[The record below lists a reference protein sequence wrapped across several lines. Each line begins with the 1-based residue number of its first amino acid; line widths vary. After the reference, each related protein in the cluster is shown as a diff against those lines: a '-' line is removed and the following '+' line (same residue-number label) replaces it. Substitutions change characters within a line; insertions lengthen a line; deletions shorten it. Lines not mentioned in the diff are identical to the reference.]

1 MTANFNIEKVL
12 VAPLDWG
19 LGHATR
25 CIPII
30 RALQKRGC
38 RIWLAAE
45 GKQAI
50 LLKQEFPELEIL
62 PLEGYRVRYG
72 QNRWTFPFLL
82 LKQIPRILRMIKQE
96 GLWLDEQLKQHH
108 FDLVISDNRYG
119 LSSQKTHC
127 IFITHQLLIKAKVSW
142 LEALLQKI
150 NYRYIQRFAA
160 CWVPDTENEPSL
172 AGMLSHPP
180 KLPAIPVRYLG
191 LLSRFQFASVPEKYK
206 YCMLLSGPEPQ
217 RSLMETALI
226 SAFAKLKVS
235 CLLVRGKPGEP
246 EMSGVPEHIKV
257 IAHLPG
263 NELASVLLQSEYI
276 ICRSGYTSIMEIL
289 TLRRKALLIPTPGQT
304 EQEYLGKRLMEQGFC
319 YSFPQNEIPSLKH
332 HLQTAG
338 SFDYRLTDFPLFT
351 DNTLTDLF
359 NDGTQLPPL
368 ANP

>member
-1 MTANFNIEKVL
+1 M
-12 VAPLDWG
+12 APLDWG

-30 RALQKRGC
+30 RALQKKGC

-45 GKQAI
+45 GKQAV
-50 LLKQEFPELEIL
+50 LLQQEFPELEIL

-72 QNRWTFPFLL
+72 LNKWTFPFLL

-96 GLWLDEQLKQHH
+96 SLWLDEQLEQHH

-119 LSSQKTHC
+119 LSSQKTLC
-127 IFITHQLLIKAKVSW
+127 IFMTHQLLIKANFTWIEKW
-142 LEALLQKI
+142 LQRI
-150 NYRYIQRFAA
+150 NYRYIQHFAA
-160 CWVPDTENEPSL
+160 CWVPDMESEPNL
-172 AGMLSHPP
+172 AGILSHPT

-191 LLSRFQFASVPEKYK
+191 LLSRFHFDRLPVKYK
-206 YCMLLSGPEPQ
+206 YCILLSGPEPQ

-226 SAFAKLKVS
+226 RAFANIPVT

-246 EMSGVPEHIKV
+246 EMIAVPEHIKV
-257 IAHLPG
+257 VAHLPG
-263 NELASVLLQSEYI
+263 NELASVLLQSEFI

-304 EQEYLGKRLMEQGFC
+304 EQEYLGDRLMKQHYC
-319 YSFPQNEIPSLKH
+319 YSFPQNEISSLNH
-332 HLQTAG
+332 HLQLAE
-338 SFDYRLTDFPLFT
+338 SFEYRLTDFPLFT
-351 DNTLTDLF
+351 DKRLTDLF
-359 NDGTQLPPL
+359 SEQVQPPPI